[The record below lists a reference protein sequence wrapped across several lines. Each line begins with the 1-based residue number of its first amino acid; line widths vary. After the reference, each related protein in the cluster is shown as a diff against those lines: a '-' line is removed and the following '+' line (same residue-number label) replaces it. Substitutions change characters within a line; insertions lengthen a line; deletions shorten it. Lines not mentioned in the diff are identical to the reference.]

1 MRAMPDRSVAWLS
14 AMASAVVIVAA
25 ACTTGGGASSGAG
38 ADGSA
43 APGASTAASAAASSG
58 GGRYGEDYDDS
69 YGGTATATPAS
80 ASGGAAKVHTVAIGN
95 GSDGAY
101 LTGEDGMTLYVFGN
115 DSANTSTCD
124 GDCAATWPPFTIA
137 KGDSLDG
144 AGGVTEPL
152 TTITRSDGSL
162 QVAYARSPLYYFS
175 GDRAPGD
182 TTGQGKG
189 DVWFIAQ
196 P

>member
-1 MRAMPDRSVAWLS
+1 MRATPNRSVAWLS
-14 AMASAVVIVAA
+14 AMATAVLIVAA
-25 ACTTGGGASSGAG
+25 ACTTGGGASSAG

-43 APGASTAASAAASSG
+43 APGPSAAASPAASTG

-69 YGGTATATPAS
+69 YGGTATATPA
-80 ASGGAAKVHTVAIGN
+80 ASPGGAARVHTVAITN
-95 GSDGAY
+95 GRDGAY
-101 LTGEDGMTLYVFGN
+101 LTGEGGMTLYVFGN
-115 DSANTSTCD
+115 DSANTSTCE

-137 KGDSLDG
+137 KGDSLEG

-152 TTITRSDGSL
+152 TVITRSDGSL
-162 QVAYARSPLYYFS
+162 QVAYARSPLYYYA

-189 DVWFIAQ
+189 DVWFVAQ

>member
-1 MRAMPDRSVAWLS
+1 MHDRRRRLV
-14 AMASAVVIVAA
+14 
-25 ACTTGGGASSGAG
+25 AG

-43 APGASTAASAAASSG
+43 ARAASAAASPAASTG
-58 GGRYGEDYDDS
+58 GGRYGEDYDDD
-69 YGGTATATPAS
+69 YGGTATATPAAS
-80 ASGGAAKVHTVAIGN
+80 AGGAARVHTVAIAN
-95 GSDGAY
+95 GRDGAY
-101 LTGEDGMTLYVFGN
+101 LTGEGGMTLYVFGN

-137 KGDSLDG
+137 KGDSLEG

-152 TTITRSDGSL
+152 TVITRSDGSL
-162 QVAYARSPLYYFS
+162 QVAYARSPLYYYA

-182 TTGQGKG
+182 TKGQGMG
-189 DVWFIAQ
+189 DVWFVAQ

>member
-1 MRAMPDRSVAWLS
+1 MRATPNRSVAWLS
-14 AMASAVVIVAA
+14 AMATILLIVAA

-43 APGASTAASAAASSG
+43 APGASTAAPTAASSG

-69 YGGTATATPAS
+69 YGGTATSTPAAS
-80 ASGGAAKVHTVAIGN
+80 SGGAAKVHTVAVASGR
-95 GSDGAY
+95 DGAY
-101 LTGEDGMTLYVFGN
+101 LTGEGGMTLYVFGN

-124 GDCAATWPPFTIA
+124 ADCAAAWPPFTIA
-137 KGDSLDG
+137 KGDSLEG

-152 TTITRSDGSL
+152 TAITRSDGSL
-162 QVAYARSPLYYFS
+162 QVAYARSPLYYYS
-175 GDRAPGD
+175 GDKAPGD
-182 TTGQGKG
+182 TKGQGVG

>member
-1 MRAMPDRSVAWLS
+1 MRATPTRSVAWLS
-14 AMASAVVIVAA
+14 AMATARPDRR
-25 ACTTGGGASSGAG
+25 GRMHDRRRGLLGRSG
-38 ADGSA
+38 GSA
-43 APGASTAASAAASSG
+43 APAPSVAASPAASTG
-58 GGRYGEDYDDS
+58 GGRYGEDYDDELRRH
-69 YGGTATATPAS
+69 GHGHTR
-80 ASGGAAKVHTVAIGN
+80 GLGRRAARVHTVAIGN
-95 GSDGAY
+95 GRDGAY
-101 LTGEDGMTLYVFGN
+101 LTGEGGMTLYVFGN
-115 DSANTSTCD
+115 DSANTSTCE

-137 KGDSLDG
+137 KGDSLEG

-152 TTITRSDGSL
+152 TVITRSDGSL
-162 QVAYARSPLYYFS
+162 QVAYARSPLYYYT